1 MKVYIFIN
9 VKTAVAFSRIEISMR
24 RENSVP
30 LDPIM
35 VSVRIAANKKKKDP
49 HHVWNSFL
57 VRTDPL
63 TN

>member
-35 VSVRIAANKKKKDP
+35 VSVQIAANKKKKDP
-49 HHVWNSFL
+49 HHVWNFVSS
-57 VRTDPL
+57 
-63 TN
+63 